1 MSESKF
7 IVFELANE
15 LYGIPIDAVERILP
29 DQSITKLPRTPEMFL
44 GVFDLRGET
53 IPAID
58 LRKRFDFDPW
68 ENEAN
73 FIVVITKLGRC
84 ALRVDGVDGI
94 VTLDDKNIDEAGDL
108 LKHKGDDFIS
118 GIGKNDDKLIVLV
131 VPNNIIPADLR
142 EEVASAAQE
151 PLAEVA
157 A

>member
-1 MSESKF
+1 MSESKY
-7 IVFELANE
+7 IVFELAKE

-68 ENEAN
+68 DNEAN
-73 FIVVITKLGRC
+73 YIVVITKLGRC

-94 VTLDDKNIDEAGDL
+94 VTLDEENIDEASSM
-108 LKHKGDDFIS
+108 LKHEGDDFIS
-118 GIGKNDDKLIVLV
+118 GVGKDGERLIVLV
-131 VPNNIIPADLR
+131 VPDHVVPTEILERSNSD
-142 EEVASAAQE
+142 AAE
-151 PLAEVA
+151 SNLEVA